1 MSEPN
6 QQPYMRVDDLH
17 EHAAS
22 SSDAPKKKKKRG
34 KWLAFFVAIGIL
46 VVCAAIAGGQFFA
59 DTAMTVPL
67 PAVKKRGH
75 D

>member
-34 KWLAFFVAIGIL
+34 KWLAFFVAIGIWWSVLPLRVGSSL
-46 VVCAAIAGGQFFA
+46 VTPPM
-59 DTAMTVPL
+59 TAPL
-67 PAVKKRGH
+67 PAVKKTWS
-75 D
+75 